1 MMYNMSIYIP
11 SVTPTTTEEQVR
23 KVFYNL
29 WLGQV
34 SRVDFVDRD
43 DSANRMAFVHFDYWY
58 QHANAYYLQK
68 HILENGQS
76 RIVYNDPHYW
86 IVMKNNTPLSAAEV
100 ELDRRIKFLENE
112 VFELSKKNAYLT
124 RVIETHTRTFMDNG
138 IITRQ
143 IKHCDDCLT
152 EMPLEN
158 ENCDACES
166 ESIPNLEPPRAETPP
181 PRPRSP
187 EEAEAEAE
195 ADALALTG
203 ALSQSQTTYIHSPHD
218 SSSDIGIE
226 GNDFSVKDPLFDD
239 IPADA
244 EGTTQ
249 PARSAWFFW

>member
-29 WLGQV
+29 LLGQV

-43 DSANRMAFVHFDYWY
+43 DSANMMAFVHFDYWY
-58 QHANAYYLQK
+58 QHPNAFYLQK

-100 ELDRRIKFLENE
+100 ELERRIKFLEDE
-112 VFELSKKNAYLT
+112 VDQLSKKKAYLM

-143 IKHCDDCLT
+143 IKHCDDCFT
-152 EMPLEN
+152 EMPLED
-158 ENCDACES
+158 ENCEACDIES
-166 ESIPNLEPPRAETPP
+166 MPNLEPPRAQTPP
-181 PRPRSP
+181 QRPRSP
-187 EEAEAEAE
+187 EEAE

-203 ALSQSQTTYIHSPHD
+203 ALSQSQTTYIYPPHD
-218 SSSDIGIE
+218 SSSDTGTE

-239 IPADA
+239 IPFDNNDA
-244 EGTTQ
+244 ELSSQT
-249 PARSAWFFW
+249 ARSGWFFW